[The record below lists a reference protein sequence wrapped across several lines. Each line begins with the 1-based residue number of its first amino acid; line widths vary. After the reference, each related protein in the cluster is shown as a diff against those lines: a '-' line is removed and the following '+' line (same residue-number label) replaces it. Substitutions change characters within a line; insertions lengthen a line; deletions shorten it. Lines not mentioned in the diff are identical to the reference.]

1 MTDKNRENALAA
13 FVAEQEKTRE
23 KARVKEEVID
33 KDMGDDGFI
42 PVPRSSRDA
51 GADLRQIKEDV
62 MAATREEID
71 DAGMG
76 YLPISLENLPSKG
89 QFYPEGTKIYV
100 RAATNKE
107 IRYWSTISDDDL
119 SAIDDA
125 FNYVIERCMRISFP
139 SSDSRVA
146 NWRDLVDLDRIYI
159 LLSIREFTFRKEDA
173 PLKVSYGE
181 NKEHVVSKDDV
192 KFMNFDH
199 ELMKHYDAAKRCFT
213 FVNKN
218 NPNKI
223 LNIYM
228 PTTGVSTWLKNYVQ
242 RKAQQQQDIDRD
254 IIKHMIYL
262 IKDFRNLNDMSYEQF
277 LYDVEK
283 NWGRWEFSVL
293 AAVQEKFRTSVKP
306 QIEFMDEQGGLVTTG
321 LNFLGGIKGIFLDME
336 SIF

>member
-13 FVAEQEKTRE
+13 FVAEQEKT
-23 KARVKEEVID
+23 KAKTRIKEEVID
-33 KDMGDDGFI
+33 EDMGDDGFI
-42 PVPRSSRDA
+42 PVSRSSRDA

-173 PLKVSYGE
+173 PLKVS
-181 NKEHVVSKDDV
+181 
-192 KFMNFDH
+192 
-199 ELMKHYDAAKRCFT
+199 
-213 FVNKN
+213 
-218 NPNKI
+218 
-223 LNIYM
+223 
-228 PTTGVSTWLKNYVQ
+228 
-242 RKAQQQQDIDRD
+242 
-254 IIKHMIYL
+254 
-262 IKDFRNLNDMSYEQF
+262 
-277 LYDVEK
+277 
-283 NWGRWEFSVL
+283 
-293 AAVQEKFRTSVKP
+293 
-306 QIEFMDEQGGLVTTG
+306 
-321 LNFLGGIKGIFLDME
+321 
-336 SIF
+336 